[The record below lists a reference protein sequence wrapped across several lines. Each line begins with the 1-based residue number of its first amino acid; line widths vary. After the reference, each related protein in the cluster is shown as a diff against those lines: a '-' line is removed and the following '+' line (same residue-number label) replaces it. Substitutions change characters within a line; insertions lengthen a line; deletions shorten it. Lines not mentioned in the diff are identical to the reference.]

1 MKRDK
6 SKRDFLKIMGGAVAA
21 YALPSNLTAND
32 DFDDYKALV
41 IVNLAGGN
49 DSLNMFIPA
58 NETKGYKQYSSI
70 RSDVLKVKNRDL
82 TAKLGPIN
90 QALSL
95 TKGSGNPY
103 YSEKSLSQAYLNG
116 FYTHKKGTFNNN
128 IATNALMPEVAH
140 LMNQG
145 KGAIIYNVG
154 SITQKATKGEYRSG
168 AVKIP
173 TSYASHLDAGKYIA
187 SGQAGA
193 LTFATGWLG
202 GLGDKWQGI
211 NGSSVYKLTA
221 NLSPYGREK
230 MLFGQKPSTIDFP
243 YTGPS
248 ELKGYDTQS
257 QKDTLDATL
266 ALERRDLFKKLFY
279 EKRNTALN
287 EIKTTISDWKSVSKE
302 NNPFLGTNNAYGEKL
317 FTKTKLSDLGVN
329 KTVKTS
335 YLPYFEAAAK
345 LIAIGKRQ
353 GLKRQVIY
361 ITLTGW
367 DTHTNA
373 FDLHSRNLRG
383 LSMGV
388 GDFQKAIDSMSLT
401 NNVTLATVSE
411 FSRSTAVNKT
421 GTDHGWGGSQFVI
434 GGAVKGGAYGEFP
447 DLTLGGKDDISSR
460 GRVIPSTSFSQ
471 YYATMLKWFGAKDD
485 EIHTILPEL
494 RNFDK
499 NKQDLG
505 FFRV

>member
-21 YALPSNLTAND
+21 YALPANLVADD
-32 DFDDYKALV
+32 DFDEYKALI
-41 IVNLAGGN
+41 IVNLKGGN

-58 NETKGYKQYSSI
+58 NDKGYKQYASI
-70 RSDVLKVKNRDL
+70 RSDVLKVKNIDL
-82 TAKLGPIN
+82 TKELGSVN
-90 QALSL
+90 QTLSL
-95 TKGSGNPY
+95 GKVEGNPY
-103 YSEKSLSQAYLNG
+103 YSNNSLSEAYLKG
-116 FYTHKKGTFNNN
+116 FYKHSKGSFNNN
-128 IATNALMPEVAH
+128 IATNALMPEIAH

-145 KGAIIYNVG
+145 KGAIVYNIG
-154 SITQKATKGEYRSG
+154 SITQKATKDEYRSG

-202 GLGDKWQGI
+202 GLGDKWSDI

-230 MLFGQKPSTIDFP
+230 MLFGQKASTIDFP
-243 YTGPS
+243 HTGPS
-248 ELKGYDTQS
+248 ELKGYKTQT
-257 QKDTLDATL
+257 QRDTLDASL
-266 ALERRDLFKKLFY
+266 ALKRRDLFKKLFNQ
-279 EKRNTALN
+279 KRNTALN
-287 EIKTTISDWKSVSKE
+287 EIKTTISDWESVSEK
-302 NNPFLGTNNAYGEKL
+302 FIDINNAYGEAL
-317 FTKTKLSDLGVN
+317 FTKTTLPNLGVN
-329 KTVKTS
+329 NAVMSS
-335 YLPYFEAAAK
+335 YLPYFKAAAK
-345 LIAIGKRQ
+345 LIAIGKQ
-353 GLKRQVIY
+353 KGLKRQVIY

-388 GDFQKAIDSMSLT
+388 GDFQKAMDSMGLT

-411 FSRSTAVNKT
+411 FARTTSVNKT
-421 GTDHGWGGSQFVI
+421 GTDHGWGGSQFII

-460 GRVIPSTSFSQ
+460 GRIIPSTSFSQ
-471 YYATMLKWFGAKDD
+471 YYATMLKWFGTKEED
-485 EIHTILPEL
+485 IHTILPEL
-494 RNFDK
+494 RNFS
-499 NKQDLG
+499 KQDLG
-505 FFRV
+505 FMKV

>member
-1 MKRDK
+1 MKRNK

-21 YALPSNLTAND
+21 YALPSNLVADD
-32 DFDDYKALV
+32 DFDDYKALIV
-41 IVNLAGGN
+41 VNLKGGN

-58 NETKGYKQYSSI
+58 NDKGYKQYANI
-70 RSDVLKVKNRDL
+70 RSDVLKVKNIDL
-82 TAKLGPIN
+82 TKELGSIN
-90 QALSL
+90 QPLSL
-95 TKGSGNPY
+95 GKREENPY
-103 YSEKSLSQAYLNG
+103 YSNNSLSEAYLKG
-116 FYTHKKGTFNNN
+116 FYKHTKGTFDNN
-128 IATNALMPEVAH
+128 IATNALMPEVSH

-145 KGAIIYNVG
+145 KGAIVYNVG
-154 SITQKATKGEYRSG
+154 SITQKATKEQYNSG

-173 TSYASHLDAGKYIA
+173 TSYASHHDAGKYIA

-193 LTFATGWLG
+193 PTFATGWLG

-248 ELKGYDTQS
+248 ELKGYNTQTQRDS
-257 QKDTLDATL
+257 LDASL
-266 ALERRDLFKKLFY
+266 AIERRDLFKKLFNQ
-279 EKRNTALN
+279 KRNTALN

-302 NNPFLGTNNAYGEKL
+302 NNPFLGINNAYGEAL
-317 FTKTKLSDLGVN
+317 FTKTTLANLGVKKN
-329 KTVKTS
+329 VFTS

-345 LIAIGKRQ
+345 LIAIGKRK

-367 DTHTNA
+367 DTHTDA

-388 GDFQKAIDSMSLT
+388 GDFQKAMDSMGLS

-411 FSRSTAVNKT
+411 FARTTSVNQT
-421 GTDHGWGGSQFVI
+421 GTDHGWGGSQFII
-434 GGAVKGGAYGEFP
+434 GGAVNGGAYGEFP

-460 GRVIPSTSFSQ
+460 GRIIPSTSFSQ
-471 YYATMLKWFGAKDD
+471 YYATLLKWFGTKEGDV
-485 EIHTILPEL
+485 HTILPEL
-494 RNFDK
+494 RNFSK
-499 NKQDLG
+499 HDLG
-505 FFRV
+505 FMQV